1 MRSLIKLLGE
11 DGMSSDESEV
21 DDELGVLVFRP
32 KEMPWRP
39 DVEKVMAIIDKQ
51 RMVDRDIY
59 SLKGAKPGPRSRNKK
74 KGKSRRRPPAGLP
87 RSLYDKD
94 WLKTQ
99 TTTQVRRLYISK
111 NKFVWMKVG
120 VEKRQKVR

>member
-1 MRSLIKLLGE
+1 MRKLIKLLGE
-11 DGMSSDESEV
+11 EGMSSDESEV
-21 DDELGVLVFRP
+21 DEELGIFVFRP

-39 DVEKVMAIIDKQ
+39 NVEKVMAIIDKQ

-59 SLKGAKPGPRSRNKK
+59 SFKGSKPGPRSRNKK
-74 KGKSRRRPPAGLP
+74 KGTSRRRPPAGLP

-99 TTTQVRRLYISK
+99 TTSQVRRLHISK

-120 VEKRQKVR
+120 SRKTTES

>member
-1 MRSLIKLLGE
+1 MRSLIKHLGE

-21 DDELGVLVFRP
+21 DDELGVIIYRP
-32 KEMPWRP
+32 KEMEWRP
-39 DVEKVMAIIDKQ
+39 NVEKVMTIIDKQ

-59 SLKGAKPGPRSRNKK
+59 SFKGSKPGPRSRHKK
-74 KGKSRRRPPAGLP
+74 KGTSRRKPPAGLP

-99 TTTQVRRLYISK
+99 TKTKARKLHISK
-111 NKFVWMKVG
+111 EKFVWMKVG
-120 VEKRQKVR
+120 SRKTTES

>member
-1 MRSLIKLLGE
+1 MRKLIKLLGE
-11 DGMSSDESEV
+11 EGMSSDESEV
-21 DDELGVLVFRP
+21 DEELGIFVFRP

-39 DVEKVMAIIDKQ
+39 NVEKVMEIIDKQ

-59 SLKGAKPGPRSRNKK
+59 SFKGSKPGPRSRNKK
-74 KGKSRRRPPAGLP
+74 KGTSRRRPPAGLP

-99 TTTQVRRLYISK
+99 TMTQVRKLHISK
-111 NKFVWMKVG
+111 NKFVWMRVG
-120 VEKRQKVR
+120 SRKTTES